1 MNTVRLLLALT
12 LCVASMAAPA
22 AATAAPSGAAVTA
35 TVEQPRS
42 FGHVLGDVLTQRV
55 LLEDKGRP
63 LQPSALPAAERVDLW
78 LERGK
83 PRIQTD
89 AQGRRWLLIDYQI
102 INAPDAL
109 SAIALPALNIATA
122 AGPTLTLNKWPVSV
136 APLTPP
142 ETFGQGDLQALRP
155 DRLVAALDTGVI
167 RRQIRL
173 SLTALLGVLLLWL
186 VWWVW
191 RNAAEARRLPFARAW
206 RQLGRID
213 DPASPQAWRIVHH
226 ALNSSAGHVVHGTG
240 LARLLE
246 QAPYLRPFQAR
257 LEDFYRESSQRFF
270 AGDATAAAGG
280 APYPLKALCQA
291 LRDAE
296 KRQKR

>member
-1 MNTVRLLLALT
+1 MRAVRLLLALT
-12 LCVASMAAPA
+12 LCVAAIAAPA
-22 AATAAPSGAAVTA
+22 AATAAPSGAAVSA

-55 LLEDKGRP
+55 LLEEQGRS
-63 LQPSALPAAERVDLW
+63 LQPSALPTAGRVDLW
-78 LERGK
+78 LERAK
-83 PRIQTD
+83 PRIETD
-89 AQGRRWLLIDYQI
+89 AQGRRWLVIDYQI
-102 INAPDAL
+102 INAPQAL

-122 AGPTLTLNKWPVSV
+122 AGPTLTLNPWPVSV

-142 ETFGQGDLQALRP
+142 EAFGQGDLQALRP
-155 DRLVAALDTGVI
+155 DRPVAALATGVI
-167 RRQIRL
+167 QRQIRL

-206 RQLGRID
+206 HQLRRID

-226 ALNSSAGHVVHGTG
+226 ALNTSAGHVVHGTG

-246 QAPYLRPFQAR
+246 QVPYLRPLQAR
-257 LEDFYRESSQRFF
+257 LEDFYRESTQRFF
-270 AGDATAAAGG
+270 AGNATVAEGG